1 MFKLLLIIIGCVL
14 FFIGMS
20 IPLGF
25 FGMFGMLVALV
36 GTFFISRPFALDSG
50 FGNTPAFFLI
60 GMFLFIPSFFLAEKN
75 FIELGMDDLTS
86 GAFRLTLCLVA
97 GVLAF
102 LSISKS

>member
-1 MFKLLLIIIGCVL
+1 MFKLPQIIIGCIL

-25 FGMFGMLVALV
+25 FSLFGMLLALI

-60 GMFLFIPSFFLAEKN
+60 GIFLFIPSFFLADKT
-75 FIELGMDDLTS
+75 FIEIGMDDLTS

-97 GVLAF
+97 GVLSF

>member
-1 MFKLLLIIIGCVL
+1 MFKLLQIIIGCVL

-20 IPLGF
+20 IPLGL
-25 FGMFGMLVALV
+25 FGLFAMLLALV

-60 GMFLFIPSFFLAEKN
+60 GMFLFTPSFFIAEKT

-97 GVLAF
+97 GVMSF
-102 LSISKS
+102 LSISK

>member
-1 MFKLLLIIIGCVL
+1 MFKLPQIIIGCIL

-25 FGMFGMLVALV
+25 FSLFGMLLALI

-50 FGNTPAFFLI
+50 FGNTPMFFLL
-60 GMFLFIPSFFLAEKN
+60 GMFVFIPSFFLTRKT
-75 FIELGMDDLTS
+75 FIEFGMDDLTI
-86 GAFRLTLCLVA
+86 GAIRLTLCMVG

>member
-1 MFKLLLIIIGCVL
+1 MFKLPLIIIGCVL

-25 FGMFGMLVALV
+25 FGLFGMLLALV

-60 GMFLFIPSFFLAEKN
+60 GMFLFIPSFFVAQKT
-75 FIELGMDDLTS
+75 FIEFGLDDLTS
-86 GAFRLTLCLVA
+86 GAIRLTLCMVG

-102 LSISKS
+102 LSISK

>member
-1 MFKLLLIIIGCVL
+1 MFKLPLIIIGSVL

-25 FGMFGMLVALV
+25 FGLFGMLLALV
-36 GTFFISRPFALDSG
+36 GTFFLSRPFALDSG

-60 GMFLFIPSFFLAEKN
+60 GMIVFIPSFFLAQKT
-75 FIELGMDDLTS
+75 FGGLGFDDLTS
-86 GAFRLTLCLVA
+86 GAIRLTLCMIG
-97 GVLAF
+97 GVIAF

>member
-1 MFKLLLIIIGCVL
+1 MFNLPQIIIGCIL
-14 FFIGMS
+14 FLVGMS

-25 FGMFGMLVALV
+25 FGLFGMLLALV
-36 GTFFISRPFALDSG
+36 GTFFISRPFALDNV

-60 GMFLFIPSFFLAEKN
+60 GMFVFIPSFFLAQKT
-75 FIELGMDDLTS
+75 FIELGMDDPTI
-86 GAFRLTLCLVA
+86 GAIRLTLCMVG

>member
-1 MFKLLLIIIGCVL
+1 MFKLPLIIIGCIL

-25 FGMFGMLVALV
+25 FGLFGMLLALV

-50 FGNTPAFFLI
+50 FGNTPALFLI
-60 GMFLFIPSFFLAEKN
+60 GMLLFVPSFFLTEKT
-75 FIELGMDDLTS
+75 FGELGMDDLTS
-86 GAFRLTLCLVA
+86 GAIRLTLCLVA
-97 GVLAF
+97 GVLSF